1 MRRGFL
7 AAAIAALLVAAYA
20 AAGHWLAPRLV
31 RDALTQQARGLG
43 LELKLGDVRTDP
55 FAFSVALSGIEVLAP
70 DGRTLASAQSASADL
85 AWASLWRSAWIVQS
99 ASLHQPSVEVAL
111 GSNGIIGW
119 PAAGN
124 NQNEPGKQTLVV
136 QQLVVSEGTLHFI
149 DRSRGS
155 QVALKLEALNLEL
168 KGLSTRSSEPA
179 HYEIAARIA
188 GGGTISSQGSIAL
201 EPLAAHGKLAVADA
215 AASTVWQLMAP
226 GAPAGQGQIEASAAY
241 AYERGRLVLEDVS
254 LAAAQ
259 FSYSGIALRHVA
271 FAAPKVVIPSDDP
284 FQLTAKASA
293 ERGGSVAARGSVG
306 LRPLSADLQ
315 LEVADLALSQAQ
327 PWLPP
332 QAAVKIVS
340 GMLSA
345 NGRLRVQ
352 KGAASYEGDA
362 AVRDARLDERD
373 SGELLLGWKILETND
388 AKLSFAPFGAEIG
401 ELVAR
406 APSGRLV
413 IDADGSVN
421 FAQALRKQENLN
433 EAQKPLHVTLQRLR
447 IENGTLDF
455 TDRSL
460 DTPFAVTI
468 RELSGALT
476 GLSTARGDPA
486 RVQLQGRVAKYG
498 SAHIRGTVNLQEPKA
513 RADLT
518 ATFRNLD
525 LAEFTPYTAK
535 FAGYRIASGRLSA
548 ALRYRVRDG
557 GLAGSNQLTIEK
569 MQLGERV
576 ESTSARDLPIE
587 LAVALLSDSKG
598 RISLDIPVR
607 GNLNDPQFD
616 FGGLIARAIG
626 NVIGQIASAP
636 FRALGALLGGGEQ
649 LNEVRFEAGSAALT
663 PPQEENVAKVAQA
676 LGERPQLGI
685 AVRGGYDPE
694 TDLTALGTQAVWREI
709 ARRAGYDGKGPV
721 GFGEPKVLHAAE
733 NLYMERIGNR
743 LELQQLR
750 DREPRYGRVL
760 VEKLAAARPVEPA
773 AAETLARARAETV
786 RAALLERGV
795 DPSRVRLE
803 GPAANPA
810 GKEGVPTALS
820 LDRRAD
826 ASTGATG
833 RR

>member
-7 AAAIAALLVAAYA
+7 AAAIAGLLVAAYA
-20 AAGHWLAPRLV
+20 AAGYWLAPRFV
-31 RDALTQQARGLG
+31 RDALVQQARGVG
-43 LELKLGDVRTDP
+43 LELNLGDVRTNP
-55 FAFSVALSGIEVLAP
+55 FALSVALSDVEVLGP
-70 DGRTLASAQSASADL
+70 DGRTLASAQGASADL
-85 AWASLWRSAWIVQS
+85 AWASLWRPAWIVQS
-99 ASLHQPSVEVAL
+99 VSLHQPSVEVAF
-111 GSNGIIGW
+111 GPNGMIGG

-124 NQNEPGKQTLVV
+124 NRNEPGKQTLVV
-136 QQLVVSEGTLHFI
+136 QHLGISEGTLHFI

-155 QVALKLEALNLEL
+155 EVALKLEALNLEL

-188 GGGTISSQGSIAL
+188 GGGTISSQGNIAL
-201 EPLAAHGKLAVADA
+201 EPLAAHGKLAVAGA
-215 AASTVWQLMAP
+215 EASTVWQLMAP
-226 GAPAGQGQIEASAAY
+226 GAPAAQGQIEASAAY

-259 FSYSGIALRHVA
+259 FSYSAIALRHVA

-306 LRPLSADLQ
+306 LRPLSADLR

-327 PWLPP
+327 PWLPAH
-332 QAAVKIVS
+332 AAVKIVS

-362 AVRDARLDERD
+362 AVRDARVDERD
-373 SGELLLGWKILETND
+373 SGELLLGWKILETKE

-406 APSGRLV
+406 APRGRLV

-421 FAQALRKQENLN
+421 FAQALRTQDNPK
-433 EAQKPLHVTLQRLR
+433 EAGKPLQVTLRRLR
-447 IENGTLDF
+447 VENGTLDF

-476 GLSTARGDPA
+476 GLSTARADPA

-513 RADLT
+513 LADVT

-548 ALRYRVRDG
+548 ALRYRVRNG

-576 ESTSARDLPIE
+576 ESASAGALPLE

-616 FGGLIARAIG
+616 FGGLIVKAIG

-636 FRALGALLGGGEQ
+636 FRALGALLGAGEQ

-663 PPQEENVAKVAQA
+663 PPQEENVGKVAKA

-694 TDLTALGTQAVWREI
+694 ADLAALRTQAVWGEI

-733 NLYMERIGNR
+733 NLYLERIGNR

-750 DREPRYGRVL
+750 DSEPRYGRAL
-760 VEKLAAARPVEPA
+760 VEKLVAARPAEPGT
-773 AAETLARARAETV
+773 AETLAHARAETV
-786 RAALLERGV
+786 RAALLDAGV

-803 GPAANPA
+803 APVSGPG

-820 LDRRAD
+820 LDRGAV

-833 RR
+833 R